1 MTSKVREQ
9 DHDQKNHVIIDFFQ
23 FFEILGL
30 KFAHKLILR
39 LYKLYKLYKYNQMT
53 NYFSRSD
60 YIIKTALDVILHRF
74 SLKLSL
80 LSAFNTNINA
90 SN

>member
-1 MTSKVREQ
+1 MTRKIMLSL
-9 DHDQKNHVIIDFFQ
+9 IFFQ
-23 FFEILGL
+23 FFESLGL

-39 LYKLYKLYKYNQMT
+39 LYKLSQMT

-80 LSAFNTNINA
+80 LSAFNTNLNA